1 MFLVAK
7 KFIFDIDE
15 RDKLKLLFKQ
25 EYSYLDLEPQEI
37 TFKIMTW
44 RKANAIHKWF
54 VNNVQDGD
62 DDCSKRSSVST
73 EDMKYLL
80 GLVTEVLSDHSKAKM
95 LLPTQAGFFYGDT
108 EYGDW
113 YFENLKETETI
124 LKEALKPKN
133 RDYEYYYQSSW

>member
-1 MFLVAK
+1 MYLTKELYVSKYSNPDLRLSLK
-7 KFIFDIDE
+7 KATGEDVQTI
-15 RDKLKLLFKQ
+15 
-25 EYSYLDLEPQEI
+25 
-37 TFKIMTW
+37 IMEAGYW